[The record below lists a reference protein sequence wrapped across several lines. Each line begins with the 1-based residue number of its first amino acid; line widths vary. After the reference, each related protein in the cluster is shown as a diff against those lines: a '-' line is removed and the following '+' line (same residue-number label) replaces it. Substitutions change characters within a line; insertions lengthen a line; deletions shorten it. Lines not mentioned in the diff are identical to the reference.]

1 MKKLFCTLAL
11 VAFATASMFAGSK
24 VIAHRGYWTTPGSAQ
39 NSRTSLQKAL
49 DLNIYGSEI
58 DVWLTTDGKLMV
70 NHDADFNGVVLEKA
84 SYKECK
90 NLTLKNGEKMPQLK
104 DLLKM
109 MKKTKS
115 KTKLIIEIK
124 THSTLEANKRAV
136 QATVNAVKKYGIQ
149 DKVEYIAFS
158 HDVCLE
164 LVRLDKQAK
173 VAYLSGNKTPAQLH
187 QEGITGID
195 YHIGALRKHPEWIKE
210 AHDLGMTVNVWTVS
224 DKAGIEEM
232 NKAGV
237 DYITTN
243 EPVLAIELT
252 R

>member
-1 MKKLFCTLAL
+1 M
-11 VAFATASMFAGSK
+11 
-24 VIAHRGYWTTPGSAQ
+24 
-39 NSRTSLQKAL
+39 
-49 DLNIYGSEI
+49 
-58 DVWLTTDGKLMV
+58 
-70 NHDADFNGVVLEKA
+70 
-84 SYKECK
+84 
-90 NLTLKNGEKMPQLK
+90 
-104 DLLKM
+104 
-109 MKKTKS
+109 
-115 KTKLIIEIK
+115 
-124 THSTLEANKRAV
+124 
-136 QATVNAVKKYGIQ
+136 KKYGIQ
-149 DKVEYIAFS
+149 DQVEYIAFS

-187 QEGITGID
+187 QDGITGID
-195 YHIGALRKHPEWIKE
+195 YHISALRKHPEWIKE
-210 AHDLGMTVNVWTVS
+210 AHDLGMTVNVWTVN

>member
-11 VAFATASMFAGSK
+11 AAFATVSMFAGSK
-24 VIAHRGYWTTPGSAQ
+24 VIAHRGYWATAGSAQ
-39 NSRTSLQKAL
+39 NSRTSLRKAL
-49 DLNIYGSEI
+49 DLNVYGSEI
-58 DVWLTTDGKLMV
+58 DVWITTDGKLMV
-70 NHDADFNGVVLEKA
+70 NHDADFNGVTLQNA
-84 SYKECK
+84 SYDECK

-104 DLLKM
+104 DLLKVI
-109 MKKTKS
+109 KKTKS

-124 THSTLEANKRAV
+124 THATPEANKRAV
-136 QATVNAVKKYGIQ
+136 RATLNAVKRYGVEN
-149 DKVEYIAFS
+149 KVEYIAFS

-173 VAYLSGNKTPAQLH
+173 VAYLLGDKTPAQLH
-187 QEGITGID
+187 QEGIAGID
-195 YHIGALRKHPEWIKE
+195 YHIDVLRKHPEWIKQ
-210 AHDLGMTVNVWTVS
+210 AHDLGMTVNAWTVS

-243 EPVLAIELT
+243 EPVLAMKLT